1 MTYKIKVDYMDWYN
15 LIAVLIAAI
24 SFLYTFF
31 KGNSDEMD
39 AIISRLSHL
48 EGVVDNSKRD
58 IDRLEQ
64 AQSDLDNAIDQMR
77 VDIHKLD
84 LKVERILAILEK

>member
-1 MTYKIKVDYMDWYN
+1 MDWYN
-15 LIAVLIAAI
+15 FIAVLIAGI
-24 SFLYTFF
+24 SFLYTYL
-31 KGNSDEMD
+31 KGNSDEID
-39 AIISRLSHL
+39 DIVSRLAHL
-48 EGVVDNSKRD
+48 EGVVDNSKKD

-64 AQSDLDNAIDQMR
+64 QQSDLDDAIDKMR